1 MPTVENTVVVPTF
14 EGVTTAIV
22 VFVFACVIMPHLVK
36 NKTQFY
42 AAFTMVMLV
51 ILLHSLSMMIGKAG
65 FQVFAGATS
74 GLLQIGAIV
83 LLFLACGGVTVK
95 QLGGDL
101 ARAYEVIRRGEEEKT
116 IIVPLTGEQ
125 PKRRESGGGGGGSMA
140 PSPDLAASIRDE
152 EAALDRAES
161 ETVGPRVSP
170 PPPAPR
176 RDDSSLPLE

>member
-1 MPTVENTVVVPTF
+1 MPPVYTTVVVPTF

-22 VFVFACVIMPHLVK
+22 VFVFACVILPHLVK

-42 AAFTMVMLV
+42 AAFAMVMVV
-51 ILLHSLSMMIGKAG
+51 ILLHSLAIMIGTAG
-65 FQVFAGATS
+65 FQVFAGAVS
-74 GLLQIGAIV
+74 GLLQVGAIV
-83 LLFLACGGVTVK
+83 LLFLACGGVTMK

-125 PKRRESGGGGGGSMA
+125 PKSRADRA
-140 PSPDLAASIRDE
+140 TAASPDLAASIRDE

-161 ETVGPRVSP
+161 EVVRP
-170 PPPAPR
+170 PPVATPPPHR